1 MYINVDCGWG
11 SCMRRIFNLGWLW
24 HVNLDAWLQERRP
37 GRVVVVLG
45 AEIGAWCLWCA
56 FLIASQI
63 GKEDSY
69 KDIQP
74 NLSCTTDG
82 LHSGGCQLGIRGEAE
97 DTLSSYELLQEGWIS
112 GQMFVNE
119 RLRKKIESYFYNPP
133 TVSLALERSI
143 QMEVLFCCGLSDHKP
158 GMDELAPALES
169 CDCLTWRRISTISW
183 DGEATQHKT

>member
-1 MYINVDCGWG
+1 M
-11 SCMRRIFNLGWLW
+11 L
-24 HVNLDAWLQERRP
+24 
-37 GRVVVVLG
+37 
-45 AEIGAWCLWCA
+45 IGLSCA

-119 RLRKKIESYFYNPP
+119 RLRKNI
-133 TVSLALERSI
+133 
-143 QMEVLFCCGLSDHKP
+143 
-158 GMDELAPALES
+158 
-169 CDCLTWRRISTISW
+169 
-183 DGEATQHKT
+183 